1 MENRQATTGR
11 CGYRGAGRALVSSGV
26 KPFRSHSGRC
36 GVRSQRDE
44 GCTIRDQRAPNDA
57 MRFAAVLAS
66 CCVAS
71 SRRCAS
77 VDASTAVR

>member
-11 CGYRGAGRALVSSGV
+11 CGDRGAGRALVSSGV
-26 KPFRSHSGRC
+26 KPFRSRNGCC
-36 GVRSQRDE
+36 GVRSQRVE
-44 GCTIRDQRAPNDA
+44 GCMIRDQRAPNDA